1 MEWREGGREV
11 RREGDGGREGGME
24 GGGGGGGGGGGRRMF
39 FAWYMYVYAGS
50 RCSCKQCLLE
60 SPFSPP

>member
-11 RREGDGGREGGME
+11 RREGDGGREGGRD
-24 GGGGGGGGGGGRRMF
+24 GGG
-39 FAWYMYVYAGS
+39 YMYVHAGS